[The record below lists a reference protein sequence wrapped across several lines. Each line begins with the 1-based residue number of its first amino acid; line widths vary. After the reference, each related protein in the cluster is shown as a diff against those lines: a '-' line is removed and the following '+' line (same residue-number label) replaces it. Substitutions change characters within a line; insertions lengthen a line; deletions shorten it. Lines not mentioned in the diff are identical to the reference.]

1 MAAMLAPISVAEQHR
16 VSSGTRRRRAADH
29 TGCTVI
35 AGSLGLD
42 FVLFVVV
49 VAIVLIVVLLVVG
62 IDEAGKLFAVAAP
75 LLGH

>member
-1 MAAMLAPISVAEQHR
+1 MFAPGSVAEQHR
-16 VSSGTRRRRAADH
+16 VTSGTRRRRAADH

-42 FVLFVVV
+42 FVLFVLFVVV